1 MCNYATLVSIH
12 ASSREDATSH
22 CKSSAGSF
30 WFQSTRP
37 RGRTRPE
44 SLRIEEVSGSFNPR
58 VLAGG
63 RDILSDTRRHLMTV
77 SIHASSREDA
87 TRKIRQYFIEVEFQ
101 STRPRGRTRP
111 MVFLFFLQEWGF
123 NPRVLAGGRD
133 FRNFTSVMLVVVSI
147 HASSREDATLSS
159 IACIAARVFQS
170 TRPRGRTRQLANL
183 PVSSSKV
190 SIHASSREDATHLPP
205 NPGYKNDV
213 SIHASSRED
222 ATCACRPD
230 LPAGLVSI
238 HASSREDATCLW
250 HGAPEPAPSFNPR
263 VLAGG
268 RDGW

>member
-1 MCNYATLVSIH
+1 MRLA
-12 ASSREDATSH
+12 
-22 CKSSAGSF
+22 
-30 WFQSTRP
+30 FQSTRP
-37 RGRTRPE
+37 RGRTR
-44 SLRIEEVSGSFNPR
+44 LRKWARF
-58 VLAGG
+58 
-63 RDILSDTRRHLMTV
+63 
-77 SIHASSREDA
+77 
-87 TRKIRQYFIEVEFQ
+87 
-101 STRPRGRTRP
+101 STIT
-111 MVFLFFLQEWGF
+111 GF

-133 FRNFTSVMLVVVSI
+133 FKNFTSVMLVVVSI

-268 RDGW
+268 RDSIPRHFQHEIHVSIHASSREDATLLKNDQQDQEPFQSTRPRGRTRLIRRFYEYGE

>member
-1 MCNYATLVSIH
+1 
-12 ASSREDATSH
+12 
-22 CKSSAGSF
+22 
-30 WFQSTRP
+30 
-37 RGRTRPE
+37 
-44 SLRIEEVSGSFNPR
+44 
-58 VLAGG
+58 
-63 RDILSDTRRHLMTV
+63 
-77 SIHASSREDA
+77 
-87 TRKIRQYFIEVEFQ
+87 
-101 STRPRGRTRP
+101 